1 MLFFDFWNIKLHIL
15 SHLFFEFCLVQTET
29 YFFMSLVQMLLFR
42 YMIFKN
48 ARLWCN
54 GICKMRNCGLTVYE
68 KCGIAGYRYI
78 YKVCDCGLIRVLI
91 LYQVL
96 QHCLT
101 MKQRQT
107 IQTCHFK
114 FIDFYLQLATFTQ
127 TSFVYKYYVFH
138 GTSKHKKIKIILY
151 IRYKC
156 ISSRSLCA

>member
-1 MLFFDFWNIKLHIL
+1 MLH
-15 SHLFFEFCLVQTET
+15 
-29 YFFMSLVQMLLFR
+29 FR

-91 LYQVL
+91 LYHVL
-96 QHCLT
+96 QYCLT
-101 MKQRQT
+101 MKQDKQYRHVTLSLLTFIYSSLHLPKHHLYTSIMFFMVSVNT
-107 IQTCHFK
+107 I
-114 FIDFYLQLATFTQ
+114 
-127 TSFVYKYYVFH
+127 
-138 GTSKHKKIKIILY
+138 KINIILY

-156 ISSRSLCA
+156 ISSRSLYG